1 MYQENSSKN
10 DTHES
15 RGSSEGTR
23 TLVQHDTPVQH
34 KKSKDFL
41 RVNDSKTELFKM
53 IADVVT
59 YKCE

>member
-34 KKSKDFL
+34 KKFKDFL
-41 RVNDSKTELFKM
+41 RVK
-53 IADVVT
+53 VT
-59 YKCE
+59 KQNYSR